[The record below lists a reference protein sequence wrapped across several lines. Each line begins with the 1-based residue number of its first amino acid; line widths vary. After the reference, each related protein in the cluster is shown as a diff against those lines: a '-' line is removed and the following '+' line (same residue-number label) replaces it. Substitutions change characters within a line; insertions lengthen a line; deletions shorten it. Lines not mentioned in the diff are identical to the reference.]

1 MGTNETDVAG
11 EREKPVRQDGEP
23 KPPDSPKPER
33 PAQPQSDGAPT
44 GKGIPPLPEPDV
56 EGVGEE
62 SGPSS
67 GARTDTLRPDQR
79 KMAEDGTGF

>member
-1 MGTNETDVAG
+1 METKKTDQAS
-11 EREKPVRQDGEP
+11 EIEKRARQDGEA
-23 KPPDSPKPER
+23 KPPAGPKPEDR
-33 PAQPQSDGAPT
+33 AQPQADGAPT

-67 GARTDTLRPDQR
+67 GARTDTLQPDQR